1 MIYRAQFCYATPPGC
16 RDEDFVY
23 YFDGSNTPMLDQNV
37 SGLALSHIPLPL
49 EQDAPFYWR
58 GIKVEL
64 RAVGGGP
71 SPSIPDMY
79 VKFRDCYLN
88 FLSDGLVSAVTY
100 GFAQNPVTFNNADYT
115 GAPVPLEPEIYC
127 PAGGLIEFFL
137 QAPVSWQAIYP
148 LVTLFGVKRFKDCG
162 GRS

>member
-1 MIYRAQFCYATPPGC
+1 
-16 RDEDFVY
+16 
-23 YFDGSNTPMLDQNV
+23 MLNQDV
-37 SGLALSHIPLPL
+37 SGLRLDHIPFPL
-49 EQDAPFYWR
+49 QQDAPFYWR

-64 RAVGGGP
+64 RGSGGGP
-71 SPSIPDMY
+71 TIPNFY

-100 GFAQNPVTFNNADYT
+100 GFAQNPVTFGNADYT
-115 GAPVPLEPEIYC
+115 GAPVPLEPEVYC

-137 QAPVSWQAIYP
+137 QAPVAAGAIYP